1 MATKTTVD
9 STNGPRRK
17 LALVIGIGDYEE
29 GKKLPNAVNDAK
41 EMSSALKK
49 MGFFIGGNEPKLYL
63 KYNEPKPNLKYNEMR
78 AALLAFE
85 CSIKAGDMVLFYFA
99 GHGRQWEVC

>member
-17 LALVIGIGDYEE
+17 LALVIGIGDYEK
-29 GKKLPNAVNDAK
+29 GIQLPNAVNDARK
-41 EMSSALKK
+41 MSAALESI
-49 MGFFIGGNEPKLYL
+49 GFVIYGNRPRI
-63 KYNEPKPNLKYNEMR
+63 NLKYKDMR
-78 AALLAFE
+78 RALVDFE

>member
-9 STNGPRRK
+9 STNGPRPK
-17 LALVIGIGDYEE
+17 VALVIGIGDYEK
-29 GKKLPNAVNDAK
+29 GKKLPNAINDAK
-41 EMSSALKK
+41 EMSFALKRI
-49 MGFFIGGNEPKLYL
+49 GFVIHDDGPKL
-63 KYNEPKPNLKYNEMR
+63 NLTYKEMGH
-78 AALLAFE
+78 ALLDFQ

>member
-17 LALVIGIGDYEE
+17 LALVIGIGDYKK

-41 EMSSALKK
+41 EMSSELKR
-49 MGFFIGGNEPKLYL
+49 MGFFIAGNEPQL
-63 KYNEPKPNLKYNEMR
+63 NLKYNEIR

>member
-17 LALVIGIGDYEE
+17 VALVIGIGDYEK
-29 GKKLPNAVNDAK
+29 GIKLPNAVNDAK

-49 MGFFIGGNEPKLYL
+49 MGFFIAGNEPKL
-63 KYNEPKPNLKYNEMR
+63 NLKYNEMR
-78 AALLAFE
+78 AALVAFE

-99 GHGRQWEVC
+99 GHGKQWEVSYVN